1 MAAFSTY
8 FFAGISKEGLSI
20 PDVKANIDTLGSSVR
35 SKISV
40 SKLQGSSHNNL

>member
-20 PDVKANIDTLGSSVR
+20 PDVKANIDTLGKQKVNC
-35 SKISV
+35 KTFYICPKV
-40 SKLQGSSHNNL
+40 SLE